1 MLSEEIMG
9 EYQESIQL
17 PNFIL
22 EKVPKIR
29 VRSLRLENFKAFDD
43 YEFNFTNNDEIQD
56 FICFI
61 GPNGLGKST
70 ILSALMLL
78 FTRFE
83 GRNKNSVSQMLG
95 KAVRHIDATSNG
107 IYGEEDFLITAVM
120 ETSVGNY
127 EVKINKNGFVGD
139 HPEEIKLIV
148 YRLCYLARFDQ
159 ELNRFQLQRNKWE
172 QFSRL
177 FKSVTGYDIEEYSSP
192 FAFSEDPEQAAL
204 LDKYVLDFVIHK
216 PHEIIHHNEA
226 SDGEKKVIKSFST
239 LLNMEFTPQII
250 LVDNIEMHV
259 EVGRHISLITAMREC
274 FPESQLFTT
283 THSYYIS
290 RIFGKRVNV
299 TDLRTIRA
307 PKIIQAESWRF
318 WVIDELSEAL
328 MKLESIGCNGD
339 VVEDGKKLLDL
350 SYSEIKDLRQF
361 EWSVKSFLKE
371 VYEKITSD
379 MIPLVQ

>member
-250 LVDNIEMHV
+250 LVDNNSSEKGFFKLIEK
-259 EVGRHISLITAMREC
+259 
-274 FPESQLFTT
+274 
-283 THSYYIS
+283 Y
-290 RIFGKRVNV
+290 K
-299 TDLRTIRA
+299 
-307 PKIIQAESWRF
+307 KQATFKFIYVR
-318 WVIDELSEAL
+318 DE
-328 MKLESIGCNGD
+328 
-339 VVEDGKKLLDL
+339 
-350 SYSEIKDLRQF
+350 
-361 EWSVKSFLKE
+361 KSFNFSRLMNLGRKHASGK
-371 VYEKITSD
+371 YLLLFD
-379 MIPLVQ
+379 